1 MLGSELF
8 FLVFPRI
15 IRRFS
20 IPDNSWPSW
29 TKSQPCKP
37 QQLDF
42 ARLGFRFGLPDTAGI
57 LLGPGLRCRHASRFL
72 GDRNFSTFS
81 IRGASPLQLGES
93 ALENNSCFGSPISRI
108 WVLSNPDTNKTCSN
122 SLGTPDT
129 FGLVSWISRFSMEM
143 GIDGSQC

>member
-1 MLGSELF
+1 MLGLELF

-72 GDRNFSTFS
+72 GDRHFSTFS
-81 IRGASPLQLGES
+81 IRGASPLQWKARWKTILAS
-93 ALENNSCFGSPISRI
+93 ASQSPGFWFYQIRI
-108 WVLSNPDTNKTCSN
+108 QTKLVLIRS
-122 SLGTPDT
+122 GHQTPLD
-129 FGLVSWISRFSMEM
+129 L
-143 GIDGSQC
+143 